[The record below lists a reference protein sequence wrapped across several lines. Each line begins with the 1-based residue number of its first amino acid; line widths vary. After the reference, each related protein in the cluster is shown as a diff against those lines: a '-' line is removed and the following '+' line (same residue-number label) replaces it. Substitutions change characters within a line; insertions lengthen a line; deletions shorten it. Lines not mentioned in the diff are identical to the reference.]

1 MRIFIILILSC
12 ASVLGA
18 DISTATNRI
27 GEMLIP
33 LKAGEDA
40 RGIVSYGLF
49 VEVSASSTASNSP
62 AGGDLFLFLRN
73 AGANSINMEGV
84 SVEDFNLLDSHGRVI
99 KLNLWTS
106 PRTLEHGDST
116 VIHIVVDH
124 PEDAVQPWT
133 LYFKT
138 KPAAL
143 VPIDLTISG
152 VEPRKK

>member
-1 MRIFIILILSC
+1 MRTFIILILSC

-18 DISTATNRI
+18 DISTATNRV
-27 GEMLIP
+27 GETLIP

-49 VEVSASSTASNSP
+49 AEVSASSATSNSP

-73 AGANSINMEGV
+73 AGAKSINMEDV
-84 SVEDFNLLDSHGRVI
+84 SVEDFSLLDSHGRVI

-106 PRTLEHGDST
+106 PRAIEHGDST

-124 PEDAVQPWT
+124 PADAVQPWT
-133 LYFKT
+133 LHFKT
-138 KPAAL
+138 KPEAL
-143 VPIDLTISG
+143 VPVDLTISG